1 MARNTNIKVR
11 KRNSGSIS
19 IDSTILLTSLLNACL
34 DQAVVDRALRL
45 ALRGPEYI
53 RDGVKTV
60 LENQGLNVNALMYDQ
75 PGTPTSQS
83 EVREFVE
90 PFLKKGAEISTLAQL
105 TDIYL
110 FAKDATAE
118 NVVYAFYIGT
128 RYALVRERKPTKE
141 ESKRIWEIALW
152 ITRNSKI
159 GATHWK
165 QLELR
170 GQVHLNDW
178 LNVMKE
184 NARKRFET
192 FLRQKERARLASDA
206 SLKSLLSAVFDV
218 EEPRK

>member
-1 MARNTNIKVR
+1 MSRNANIKER
-11 KRNSGSIS
+11 KRHRGSVS
-19 IDSTILLTSLLNACL
+19 IDSTILLFSLLNACL
-34 DQAVVDRALRL
+34 DKSVINHALQL

-53 RDGVKTV
+53 RDGIKTL
-60 LENQGLNVNALMYDQ
+60 LENQGLNINALINDQ
-75 PGTPTSQS
+75 SGPPTSQL

-90 PFLKKGAEISTLAQL
+90 PFLRKGAEISTLAQIA
-105 TDIYL
+105 DIYL

-128 RYALVRERKPTKE
+128 RYAFVRERKPTKE

-152 ITRNSKI
+152 IAKNSKV
-159 GATHWK
+159 GAIHWK

-192 FLRQKERARLASDA
+192 FLRQKERASRASDA
-206 SLKSLLSAVFDV
+206 SLEALLSAVFDV
-218 EEPRK
+218 KRK

>member
-1 MARNTNIKVR
+1 MNTMARNTNINVR
-11 KRNSGSIS
+11 KRPRGSIS
-19 IDSTILLTSLLNACL
+19 IDSTILLTSFLNACL
-34 DQAVVDRALRL
+34 DQTVVERALQL

-53 RDGVKTV
+53 RDGVKTF
-60 LENQGLNVNALMYDQ
+60 LENQGLNVNALVHDQ
-75 PGTPTSQS
+75 PDTPTSQS

-90 PFLKKGAEISTLAQL
+90 PFLKKGAEISTLAQM

-152 ITRNSKI
+152 IAKNSKI
-159 GATHWK
+159 GAIHWK

-192 FLRQKERARLASDA
+192 FLRQKERARRASDA
-206 SLKSLLSAVFDV
+206 SLEALLSAVFDV
-218 EEPRK
+218 Q